1 MIFEKGYFRGNF
13 SLKGSVIANKGPR
26 ALLFGIIRGR
36 KLLFTPSLPSPLEG
50 EGEGWGGLKKFLR
63 SEAILGRRRDCL
75 PQPFGGTIRDDL
87 KGSFARASNF
97 YPVNLR
103 LSASHIF
110 L

>member
-1 MIFEKGYFRGNF
+1 
-13 SLKGSVIANKGPR
+13 V
-26 ALLFGIIRGR
+26 
-36 KLLFTPSLPSPLEG
+36 
-50 EGEGWGGLKKFLR
+50 GGLKKFLR